1 MFHNSRQTTGND
13 SNCKRQMIEKEAKHL
28 PLSLVFLNA
37 RSKALAKR
45 TRKSTQVYDLRS
57 TCVSFGHPL
66 AWTCKPCGT
75 LRKPV
80 RKFWFCKL
88 VLTCVDLRVRLA
100 RALHVLAWFP
110 HFKRMKFKLLF
121 KGGLYSVANLL
132 IWGFEMLYCILLID
146 DKVYFTPPPIFNDF
160 IRNTIIRCEGYK
172 QALNILIQRQ

>member
-1 MFHNSRQTTGND
+1 MGITSRNLTTVLFFFFNALSPGQTD
-13 SNCKRQMIEKEAKHL
+13 SQVDAS
-28 PLSLVFLNA
+28 P
-37 RSKALAKR
+37 
-45 TRKSTQVYDLRS
+45 RKFT
-57 TCVSFGHPL
+57 TCVRL
-66 AWTCKPCGT
+66 AFRLATHLRGLASRLAT

-160 IRNTIIRCEGYK
+160 IRDTIIRCEGYK